1 MRKLSK
7 TFNLTKLAEECGELQ
22 HIACKTIL
30 KSKERNILR
39 LEEEIADVLAATSI
53 IVTQMNLNKERI
65 LNRVSEKLDK
75 YDTYTLIID
84 AETGLVLS

>member
-1 MRKLSK
+1 MKKLSK
-7 TFNLTKLAEECGELQ
+7 TFNLIKLAEECGELQ
-22 HIACKTIL
+22 HIACKTII
-30 KSKERNILR
+30 KPKDKNILK

-84 AETGLVLS
+84 CETGLVLS

>member
-1 MRKLSK
+1 MKKLSK
-7 TFNLTKLAEECGELQ
+7 TFNLIKLAEECGELQ
-22 HIACKTIL
+22 QIACKTVI
-30 KSKERNILR
+30 KSKEQNILR

>member
-1 MRKLSK
+1 MKK
-7 TFNLTKLAEECGELQ
+7 LTKNFSLAKLGEECGELQ
-22 HIACKTIL
+22 QIVGKNLIKPKDKNL
-30 KSKERNILR
+30 SL
-39 LEEEIADVLAATSI
+39 LEDEIADVLAATSI
-53 IVTQMNLNKERI
+53 IVIQMNLNKERI

>member
-1 MRKLSK
+1 MKKLSK
-7 TFNLTKLAEECGELQ
+7 TFNLIKLAEECSELQ
-22 HIACKTIL
+22 QIACKTVV
-30 KSKERNILR
+30 KSKEQNILR